1 VSNQVSCVLVAPGM
15 EQTTVD
21 VQPAATSAA
30 PPPSR
35 RRVLAIV
42 AVTGAGGALL
52 AACGGGGDDTTTT
65 PGGSGSDSASPTDAA
80 SSPAGG
86 ALVDTAKVPVGGGV
100 ILEQQKI
107 VVTQPSAGTFKAFSA
122 ICTHQAC
129 TVGSVKDGV
138 ISCPC
143 HGSAYSAA
151 DGSVENG
158 PATRALAPV
167 AVTVEGGKVVQS

>member
-1 VSNQVSCVLVAPGM
+1 VVVAPGM

-21 VQPAATSAA
+21 VRPAATSAA

-80 SSPAGG
+80 SSSPAGG

-107 VVTQPSAGTFKAFSA
+107 VVTQPSKGTFKAFSA

-151 DGSVENG
+151 DGSVKNG

-167 AVTVEGGKVVQS
+167 AVTVEGGKVVES